1 MTLINI
7 NAAQCGYTSNFRPDR
22 HKFLRLDSI
31 SGRASGPGIATRQ
44 PYEQLFH
51 AIRTATLLWNR
62 PETGL
67 ESVKKTHQV
76 AGVGGGAIQVAR
88 CRFG

>member
-7 NAAQCGYTSNFRPDR
+7 NAAQYGYASNFRPGR
-22 HKFLRLDSI
+22 HKFLRLDSHQR
-31 SGRASGPGIATRQ
+31 SGFRTGKRNGQ
-44 PYEQLFH
+44 PYKQLFH
-51 AIRTATLLWNR
+51 AIRTATLLWN
-62 PETGL
+62 PPQTGL

-76 AGVGGGAIQVAR
+76 AGVGRGGIQVAR